1 MTKESIF
8 LKQHKYVPGGVIRTG
23 VASAA
28 GAANTF
34 VDTDIPA
41 AYIADIFK
49 DERLFIYA
57 GTGAGQ
63 TRKISAYNDVTG
75 TFTLYDNWTTNP
87 DTDSRY
93 QVVAG
98 DGIAAAV
105 AAAGLVYYGEVTT
118 ANSDVNF
125 KVAGLAR
132 KGTNVFNDVYYCQVI
147 EADNAAPEGEIQKVS
162 AYDTSD
168 GDITVGA
175 AFSADPAVG
184 DQVLIIHESLAL
196 LFMHADAMLA
206 RVVDDSIIAH
216 ILAVDGD
223 VSDYNDNTMSLE
235 ALNIDL
241 DALIVSLA
249 LVPQSG
255 GAVSWNA
262 TALTAIQ
269 TQCTGAIAADDLD
282 HLLELDGAAQK
293 YPENCATDS
302 IIAKLIAKGDPAV
315 PSTYDC
321 TTDSLEAISDAIA
334 AISVSAI
341 RSSQLLELG
350 RLQFTIDSAA
360 GDQTIIS
367 GVTPSHVIQTTDANV
382 DQVLLH
388 IHWSINNTYDGANS
402 LARTNGENYLK
413 VANVGADTNV
423 HQYVNGDWA
432 MLSISESRVIH
443 QVFDITDIVT
453 DVDGTYT
460 VKLVNA
466 DAAQDSLAVYAEVWL
481 EVVFHP

>member
-1 MTKESIF
+1 MTRESIF
-8 LKQHKYVPGGVIRTG
+8 LKQHKYVPGGVIWNG

-28 GAANTF
+28 GGANTF

-41 AYIADIFK
+41 AYIADIWK
-49 DERLFIYA
+49 DERLFIYY
-57 GTGAGQ
+57 GTGKGQ
-63 TRKISAYNDVTG
+63 TRKIQAYDGAG

-93 QVVAG
+93 QVIAG

-118 ANSDVNF
+118 ANTTSNF

-175 AFSADPAVG
+175 AFTAAPAVG

-196 LFMHADAMLA
+196 LFMHADAALA
-206 RVVDDSIIAH
+206 RVADDSIIAH
-216 ILAVDGD
+216 ILAIDGT
-223 VSDYNDNTMSLE
+223 VADYDDN
-235 ALNIDL
+235 
-241 DALIVSLA
+241 
-249 LVPQSG
+249 
-255 GAVSWNA
+255 
-262 TALTAIQ
+262 
-269 TQCTGAIAADDLD
+269 
-282 HLLELDGAAQK
+282 
-293 YPENCATDS
+293 
-302 IIAKLIAKGDPAV
+302 
-315 PSTYDC
+315 
-321 TTDSLEAISDAIA
+321 TDSLEAISNAIA

-350 RLQFTIDSAA
+350 RLQFTIDSTA
-360 GDQTIIS
+360 GDQVIINA
-367 GVTPSHVIQTTDANV
+367 VTPSHVIQTTDANV

-388 IHWSINNTYDGANS
+388 IHWSINNTHDGANS

-413 VANVGADTNV
+413 VANAGGADTNV
-423 HQYVNGDWA
+423 HQYANGDWA

-443 QVFDITDIVT
+443 QVFDITAIVT
-453 DVDGTYT
+453 NVDGTYT
-460 VKLVNA
+460 VKLIAA
-466 DAAQDSLAVYAEVWL
+466 DAAQNSLVVYAEVWL
-481 EVVFHP
+481 EVVFHQ